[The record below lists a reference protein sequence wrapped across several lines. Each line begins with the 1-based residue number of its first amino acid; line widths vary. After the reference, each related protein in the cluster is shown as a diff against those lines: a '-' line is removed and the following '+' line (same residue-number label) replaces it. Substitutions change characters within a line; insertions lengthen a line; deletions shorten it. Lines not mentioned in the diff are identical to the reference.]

1 MKSFCKTKTIANQAE
16 KQVDALKN
24 LKDQETQLVNVNDD
38 YEDKL
43 LHSKERKMC
52 RKKLDKIEELT
63 SKIHDK
69 YVKTVEFSN
78 KNDPLTFLTK
88 IRDGKMTI
96 ERAKELQEDLNNNI
110 KKNTKR
116 N

>member
-63 SKIHDK
+63 SKIHDNK
-69 YVKTVEFSN
+69 VKTVEFSN